1 MVSVGETAVIALVC
15 GGVFFAFVAAV
26 GLLRLPD
33 LYTRA
38 HSASKSD
45 TLGAVLTLGGVAL
58 VFGADVALA
67 KTLFLLA
74 FMFITNPTA
83 AHAIARAAHDQ
94 GIEPWTVADRDAE
107 VGPAAERGTAETDPE
122 PAADGGTA
130 VGDTTTGGD
139 DGVRVTDVDAIDA
152 VDATDA
158 AADASADGEG
168 NREGDDGETTRKD
181 GDRS

>member
-1 MVSVGETAVIALVC
+1 VVSVGEIAIIALVC
-15 GGVFFAFVAAV
+15 GGAFFAFVAAV

-45 TLGAVLTLGGVAL
+45 TLGAVLALAGVAL
-58 VFGADVALA
+58 VFGADIALA

-83 AHAIARAAHDQ
+83 AHAITRAAHDQ

-107 VGPAAERGTAETDPE
+107 VGPATTERATETETDPE
-122 PAADGGTA
+122 PTADGGTT
-130 VGDTTTGGD
+130 VGDTTAGWDEGGCATG
-139 DGVRVTDVDAIDA
+139 

-158 AADASADGEG
+158 AREASAADEGE
-168 NREGDDGETTRKD
+168 RAGDDGRPTRTD
-181 GDRS
+181 GDGS